1 MAEAD
6 LGCSA
11 RAGQSY
17 AKVIRAIRESRNKGG
32 LWRYGRELFEEA
44 LKSEDQSA
52 AWARRVIHQAPTH
65 FDRLISFALWESMGV

>member
-1 MAEAD
+1 MQK
-6 LGCSA
+6 SFA
-11 RAGQSY
+11 R
-17 AKVIRAIRESRNKGG
+17 IRESRNKGG

-65 FDRLISFALWESMGV
+65 FD